1 MIFFQLFLL
10 VLINISTGN
19 EKTSLFNGKNLN
31 GWKIY
36 GTEKW
41 YVNNGELICESGHEK
56 KYGYLA
62 TEKFY
67 KDYRYGHNANNPS
80 SFYGS
85 YSCGG
90 CNWCNYNGCKW

>member
-10 VLINISTGN
+10 VFINISTGN

-41 YVNNGELICESGHEK
+41 YVNNSELICESGPEK

-67 KDYRYGHNANNPS
+67 SPS
-80 SFYGS
+80 LFGEMY
-85 YSCGG
+85 
-90 CNWCNYNGCKW
+90 